1 LLDLNKRNS
10 SRWAGK
16 RGEVLA
22 CRFLED
28 KGYTLIERNYRT
40 RDGEIDLVMRGE
52 GPLAGALVFIE
63 VKLRR
68 GTGFGDPLEAVTPK
82 KQTKVRLMAEQYLA
96 KKGEDFTSRFGEM
109 RFDVVG
115 ILLLPGADKPQVRH
129 VEDAF

>member
-1 LLDLNKRNS
+1 
-10 SRWAGK
+10 
-16 RGEVLA
+16 
-22 CRFLED
+22 
-28 KGYTLIERNYRT
+28 
-40 RDGEIDLVMRGE
+40 MRGE

-96 KKGEDFTSRFGEM
+96 KKGEDFSSRFGEM